1 MPRNTEPSA
10 AGLDPKP
17 RSAEIARRNSD
28 SRQEHIDRAYD
39 NSAAFPDVPEWRL
52 TWQRR
57 SENVATPPSAK
68 LDLAYGTASSQ
79 KLDVFPHTDPL
90 ATTAVF
96 VHGGYWSRNSKE
108 TFRFLVRGIH
118 AAGLHAAF
126 VGHTLAPHAGM
137 DQIVAEVRSAADWTF
152 RHLADF
158 GFAVRPLILLGWSSG
173 AQLAAMTM
181 CAPYVAGGIGI
192 SGVYDLEPMR
202 HETINDVLRLDEE
215 AVRRNSPAL
224 HLPARAGPFMVAYGQ
239 RELPAFRSQS
249 EKFYKAWSAAGLA
262 GSLLALPGHHH
273 HSVLDE
279 LYEPE
284 GKLSQALAHFAQTAA
299 APSR

>member
-1 MPRNTEPSA
+1 MPRNIEASA
-10 AGLDPKP
+10 AGLGPKP
-17 RSAEIARRNSD
+17 RSAEIARAGSVTR
-28 SRQEHIDRAYD
+28 RAHIDRAYD
-39 NSAAFPDVPEWRL
+39 NTAAFPDVPEWRL

-57 SENVATPPSAK
+57 SQNVAIAPSAK
-68 LDLAYGTASSQ
+68 LDLAYGTAPSQ
-79 KLDVFPHTDPL
+79 KLDVFPHSDPL

-118 AAGLHAAF
+118 AAGLHAVF

-137 DQIVAEVRSAADWTF
+137 DQITAEVRSATDWIF
-152 RHLADF
+152 GHLADF

-181 CAPYVAGGIGI
+181 HAPYVAGAIGI

-202 HETINDVLRLDEE
+202 HGSINDVLQLDEDE
-215 AVRRNSPAL
+215 ARRNSPAL
-224 HLPARAGPFMVAYGQ
+224 HLPAHAGPFMVAYGL
-239 RELPAFRSQS
+239 RELPAFCSQS
-249 EKFYKAWSAAGLA
+249 EEFYKAWSAAGLP
-262 GSLLALPGHHH
+262 GSLLPLPGHHH

-279 LYEPE
+279 LYEPA
-284 GKLSQALAHFAQTAA
+284 GKLSQALAHFAQTA
-299 APSR
+299 SR